1 MKEKPE
7 VSKNLMLCFILTSLI
22 FIIMCIILLLQ
33 VVKDR
38 QMINEILNTN
48 YEICIHVGEEEV
60 CYRQKIDDY
69 LKNYD

>member
-38 QMINEILNTN
+38 QMINEILSGT
-48 YEICIHVGEEEV
+48 YDDLTWEK
-60 CYRQKIDDY
+60 KISSNFKKK
-69 LKNYD
+69 LKELIQ